1 MELRCP
7 ECCSPE
13 VDPDPR
19 GAADAR
25 RCGNCGARFSR
36 EAAFVTVAEAE
47 ALSSP
52 APSSADGD
60 LLDRLAEFLNGPE
73 ARSGADVAERLA
85 RELHE
90 SGRPILDRE

>member
-1 MELRCP
+1 MEPRCP

-13 VDPDPR
+13 VAPDPQ
-19 GAADAR
+19 GSAEAR

-36 EAAFVTVAEAE
+36 GAAFVTVAEAE

-52 APSSADGD
+52 ANGT

-73 ARSGADVAERLA
+73 APSGADVAERLA

-90 SGRPILDRE
+90 SGRPILERD